1 MIYMEVFLDQ
11 NEQHPRFPRSG
22 VIKQIKYCLLV
33 MNYSL
38 RPQLSET
45 AADSSWGF
53 TLQTWELYQ
62 SWVEL
67 IENVHLSVFQGFS
80 ELPAVG

>member
-45 AADSSWGF
+45 AADSS
-53 TLQTWELYQ
+53 
-62 SWVEL
+62 
-67 IENVHLSVFQGFS
+67 
-80 ELPAVG
+80 